1 MKRLFSGRRAAV
13 LMATAIVSLGI
24 TAASAQAAMAS
35 SSHASTT
42 APTTA
47 VKASAAPDFT
57 CPSKSVCIF
66 QDNNWSG
73 LAESFPTVN
82 DSEQW
87 INLVSPFG
95 VPSGLTLPWHSFNN
109 NSGSSVVFGD
119 AQTGQET
126 CYLPHARISGL
137 GSSVGNDRYM
147 WIEFG
152 NTTCTGVV
160 GPLP

>member
-1 MKRLFSGRRAAV
+1 MKLLFGRRAAA
-13 LMATAIVSLGI
+13 LMATTIVSLGI
-24 TAASAQAAMAS
+24 VAASAQAATAS
-35 SSHASTT
+35 SSHPSAT
-42 APTTA
+42 APATVVQAT
-47 VKASAAPDFT
+47 VGPDFT
-57 CPSKSVCIF
+57 CPSRSVCIF
-66 QDNNWSG
+66 QDNDWSG
-73 LAESFPTVN
+73 LVEAFPTVN

-87 INLVSPFG
+87 INLVRPFG

-152 NTTCTGVV
+152 NTTCSGVV

>member
-1 MKRLFSGRRAAV
+1 MKRLFLGRRAAL
-13 LMATAIVSLGI
+13 LMATAIMSLGI
-24 TAASAQAAMAS
+24 TAASAQAATVS
-35 SSHASTT
+35 SSQAGPT
-42 APTTA
+42 APTTL
-47 VKASAAPDFT
+47 VKASVSPDFT
-57 CPSKSVCIF
+57 CPDKAVCVF

-73 LAESFPTVN
+73 LVEVFQTVP

-119 AQTGQET
+119 AQTGLET
-126 CYLPHARISGL
+126 CYLPHARISGA
-137 GSSVGNDRYM
+137 SVGIDRYM

-152 NTTCTGVV
+152 NTTCSGVV
-160 GPLP
+160 GELP